1 MEIQQQFDRHR
12 TFFREGSTR
21 SYSNRRNLL
30 MKMDRVTRQMEPE
43 IMRALQS
50 DLSKCSFESYTT
62 EIGYIYGEIKDALRH
77 LKQWMKPERVRGN
90 LATFPSQHRIYKEPY
105 GVVLVIAPWNYPFQL
120 SIAPII
126 GAVAAGNAVVL
137 KPSEWAPQTEAI
149 LTKWVEALAMPEWVS
164 IATGGVDV
172 AQSLLQLPFNYI
184 FFTGSTA
191 VGRIVQRAAAE
202 RLIPTTLELG
212 GKSPCIVE
220 PSADLRVAA
229 RRIVWGKFINA
240 GQTCIAPDYVLVH
253 ERIETQLVDALKQAL
268 IEAYGPSPEDNSE
281 YGRIINERHFD
292 RLVSLIDAGKVVV
305 GGSTDRDTKY
315 ISPTIMT
322 GVQQGD
328 PVMSE
333 EIFGPILPIL
343 TYRQF
348 DDAIDSIL
356 ELDPPLAL
364 YHFTANPANRKK
376 VLEQIPFGG
385 GCVNDT
391 LMHIANPHLPFGGV
405 GTSGMGAYHGKYSFE
420 VFSHR
425 KSITTSATWLD
436 IPLRYAP
443 FGKKLKLVRRLLG

>member
-12 TFFREGSTR
+12 TFFRKGSTR
-21 SYSNRRNLL
+21 SYSSRRQVLL
-30 MKMDRVTRQMEPE
+30 NMERVTRQMEQE
-43 IMRALQS
+43 IMSALQS

-77 LKQWMKPERVRGN
+77 LKKWMKPERVRGN

-105 GVVLVIAPWNYPFQL
+105 GVVLVLAPWNYPFQL

-126 GAVAAGNAVVL
+126 GAVAAGNTVVL
-137 KPSEWAPQTEAI
+137 KPSEWAPETEAI
-149 LTKWVEALAMPEWVS
+149 LTRWVQALAMPEWVS
-164 IATGGVDV
+164 IATGGVEV

-240 GQTCIAPDYVLVH
+240 GQTCIAPDYLLVH
-253 ERIETQLVDALKQAL
+253 ESIETQLVEALKKAL
-268 IEAYGPSPEDNSE
+268 LEAYGPRPEENPE

-292 RLVSLIDAGKVVV
+292 RLVSLIDAEKIAV
-305 GGSTDRDTKY
+305 GGSTDREKKY
-315 ISPTIMT
+315 ISPTILT
-322 GVQQGD
+322 GVQHDD
-328 PVMSE
+328 PVMGE

-348 DDAIDSIL
+348 DQAVISIL
-356 ELDPPLAL
+356 DRDPPLAL
-364 YHFTANPANRKK
+364 YHFTADSTHRKK
-376 VLEQIPFGG
+376 VVEQIPFGG

-425 KSITTSATWLD
+425 KAITTSTTWLD